1 MFIFESMKMHRKTSL
16 LSALVL
22 SCLLLSVRIDVAL
35 AASCL
40 SAQAT
45 RQAISEGRAAHLS
58 SIAGNVSGDVVSAK
72 LCENNGRLVYQVV
85 TLSSNGSATHL
96 TLDARSGAVLGS
108 SGG

>member
-1 MFIFESMKMHRKTSL
+1 MHRKTSL

-35 AASCL
+35 AASL
-40 SAQAT
+40 PFPRKAT